1 MKWSLYI
8 ILNLYVAFQLDLELY
23 TTIVAQIPINE
34 AIIPMYESVVI
45 VPLFF
50 ICPQNVKATQ
60 VILLIIQV
68 ELSIILF
75 LQAIL
80 IISNVS
86 H

>member
-1 MKWSLYI
+1 
-8 ILNLYVAFQLDLELY
+8 
-23 TTIVAQIPINE
+23 
-34 AIIPMYESVVI
+34 MYESVVI

-60 VILLIIQV
+60 VTLLIIQV
-68 ELSIILF
+68 EVSIILF